1 MRALSISILRVALVS
16 LALVLL
22 VIALLIFLLFN
33 KVLGV
38 DKLYGGTRK

>member
-1 MRALSISILRVALVS
+1 VNTLNWGFAAA

-22 VIALLIFLLFN
+22 VIALLIFLVFN